1 MTAYY
6 NEFDPFAAEWLRALI
21 AAGHIAPGVVDTRS
35 IVDVRPEELAGFTQ
49 CHFFAGIGVWSH
61 ALRSAGWSDERPVWT
76 GSCPCQPFSAAGKGG
91 GTRDERHLWPVF
103 HRLIRA
109 CRPEIIMG
117 EQVASSLVVGKF
129 RGYDVQSLWQARQF
143 LDFRKD
149 WLEGHF
155 PLGLQGVPEFT
166 SAKFLKNSAAEHGNP
181 CEQAGGRSEG
191 ESQRKEP
198 PFRSGPGMGFG
209 EAGSRSLPTEREAIR
224 PDGDQKHEYAVS
236 GPNRPKGRLSEDEHS
251 GYSIRAERSARDL
264 GAGQF
269 VRSGGCCDEDAIERL
284 NDLIAEV
291 SGDIEAENGAS
302 WLDTLYL
309 DLGRDGYT
317 CWSDTAPAAGFGA
330 PHIRQ
335 RLYWMAYT
343 DNTGLERWIG
353 AEERSGECAVGQN
366 GLGGRMAD
374 AKSIAEQD
382 KPKRVVSDHEERSAV
397 QFRADTRTAS
407 GDGGRYDTK
416 GSRES
421 GRGVE
426 VEYGLHMGG
435 AGPNNGHWRDADW
448 LFCRDGK
455 WRPVESSTFPLAHG
469 SPARVGRLRGYGNA
483 IVAPQAAAFIEAVRE
498 VIDAAQPVGA
508 DLAELLS

>member
-49 CHFFAGIGVWSH
+49 CHFFAGIGVWSQ

-251 GYSIRAERSARDL
+251 GHSIRAERSARDL

-353 AEERSGECAVGQN
+353 AEERSGERAIGPN
-366 GLGGRMAD
+366 GLGSGMAD
-374 AKSIAEQD
+374 ATGGGPQHEPSTEPTRVF
-382 KPKRVVSDHEERSAV
+382 KPSSSDAKHGPEPSRH
-397 QFRADTRTAS
+397 DAS
-407 GDGGRYDTK
+407 GHQ
-416 GSRES
+416 S
-421 GRGVE
+421 GPT
-426 VEYGLHMGG
+426 
-435 AGPNNGHWRDADW
+435 GPTNGQWRDADW
-448 LFCRDGK
+448 LFCRGGK
-455 WRPVESSTFPLAHG
+455 WRPVESGTFPLAHG

-498 VIDAAQPVGA
+498 VIDAAQPVGT